1 MKFVD
6 EVRIFVKAGDGGNG
20 AVSFRREKYIER
32 GGPNGGDGGNGGS
45 VVFVADPQLTTLLD
59 YRYQQHHRAKN
70 GEHGMGS
77 DCNGRAADDMV
88 LKVPVGTLVKDAN
101 TEELLVDLSEAGQRW
116 VAAKGGRGGL
126 GNMNFATST
135 RQTPRFA
142 QDGTK
147 GEEITLRLELKLLA
161 DVGLLGFPNAGKSTF
176 ISRVSRARPKVADY
190 PFTTLVPNLGMVQY
204 KDGLSFVMA
213 DIPGIIEGASEGVGL
228 GHQFLRHVERCKV
241 LIHLIDMGAEGEGR
255 APLQDFDVLNAE
267 LEKYSPE
274 LASKPQVVAANKLDL
289 PDAQARLEDFTEALR
304 ERGIRVYP
312 VSCATGEGMQPLMD
326 SVAEVLFTG
335 RTEKLHVEVLAKAA
349 RARKAREGAKAK
361 VPSAP
366 THEAQAQVSTAK
378 TREEQ
383 EFEAEFAALEAAEA
397 QASKALEEGAS
408 PGAPAPSRKQ
418 GTAAAKK
425 AAAGRTGTAAS
436 AKKAAAGKAG
446 AAAAKKA
453 AAGKAGTAASKKA
466 AAGTAASAKKAAAGK
481 AGTKKG
487 ASARNA
493 GTASAKKAAA
503 GKAGTAAA
511 KKAAAGKAGTAAAKK
526 AAAGKAGTA
535 AAKKAAAGKAGT
547 AAAKKA
553 AAGKAGTKKGASA
566 RKAGPAVAKKPPAR
580 KAGAA
585 AAKKGASAGKAAA
598 KSSARKSGTV
608 AAKKVA
614 AVKSPA
620 RKSGASAAKKSSARK
635 SGSAGKAATKKPSAS
650 KSATKRAPARR
661 SAGGRS

>member
-176 ISRVSRARPKVADY
+176 ISRVSRARPKIADY

-335 RTEKLHVEVLAKAA
+335 RTEKLHVEVPAKAA
-349 RARKAREGAKAK
+349 RARKAREGSKAKAP
-361 VPSAP
+361 VAR
-366 THEAQAQVSTAK
+366 
-378 TREEQ
+378 TREDL

-425 AAAGRTGTAAS
+425 AAAGRTGTAAA
-436 AKKAAAGKAG
+436 AKKASAGKAG

-453 AAGKAGTAASKKA
+453 V
-466 AAGTAASAKKAAAGK
+466 
-481 AGTKKG
+481 
-487 ASARNA
+487 
-493 GTASAKKAAA
+493 A

-511 KKAAAGKAGTAAAKK
+511 KKAAGGRAV
-526 AAAGKAGTA
+526 
-535 AAKKAAAGKAGT
+535 

-553 AAGKAGTKKGASA
+553 AAGKAGTKQGTSARNAGTAATKKGTSA
-566 RKAGPAVAKKPPAR
+566 RKAGAAATKKGASAR

-585 AAKKGASAGKAAA
+585 AAKKGASARKAAA
-598 KSSARKSGTV
+598 KSSARKSGAV
-608 AAKKVA
+608 AAKKAA

-620 RKSGASAAKKSSARK
+620 RKSGASAAKKASARK
-635 SGSAGKAATKKPSAS
+635 SGSVGKAATKKPSAS

>member
-77 DCNGRAADDMV
+77 DCNGRASDDMV

-176 ISRVSRARPKVADY
+176 ISRVSRARPKIADY

-255 APLQDFDVLNAE
+255 APLHDFDVLNAE
-267 LEKYSPE
+267 LAKYSPE
-274 LASKPQVVAANKLDL
+274 LASKPQVVAANKQDL
-289 PDAQARLEDFTEALR
+289 PDAQARLADFTEALR

-335 RTEKLHVEVLAKAA
+335 RTDKLQVEPPAKAA
-349 RARKAREGAKAK
+349 RAKKAAQGASSASGAARKSGAAAVKPAARRSDA
-361 VPSAP
+361 S
-366 THEAQAQVSTAK
+366 
-378 TREEQ
+378 
-383 EFEAEFAALEAAEA
+383 
-397 QASKALEEGAS
+397 ASKKAA
-408 PGAPAPSRKQ
+408 
-418 GTAAAKK
+418 GTAGSAAKNAAGKSGESVKKAPGKAGAAKK
-425 AAAGRTGTAAS
+425 AAGKSGSAAKKAASKAGATAKKTAGKSAAAKSGAGRAGAS
-436 AKKAAAGKAG
+436 AKKAAGKSGSASKNGAGRAGASSKRAAAGKAG
-446 AAAAKKA
+446 AAAKKAAGKSGSAAKKA
-453 AAGKAGTAASKKA
+453 AGKSGSAAKKAAGKAGAT
-466 AAGTAASAKKAAAGK
+466 AKKTAGK
-481 AGTKKG
+481 SG
-487 ASARNA
+487 S
-493 GTASAKKAAA
+493 
-503 GKAGTAAA
+503 AA
-511 KKAAAGKAGTAAAKK
+511 KKAAAGKS
-526 AAAGKAGTA
+526 
-535 AAKKAAAGKAGT
+535 
-547 AAAKKA
+547 
-553 AAGKAGTKKGASA
+553 GASA
-566 RKAGPAVAKKPPAR
+566 K
-580 KAGAA
+580 
-585 AAKKGASAGKAAA
+585 
-598 KSSARKSGTV
+598 
-608 AAKKVA
+608 
-614 AVKSPA
+614 KSPA
-620 RKSGASAAKKSSARK
+620 RKS
-635 SGSAGKAATKKPSAS
+635 
-650 KSATKRAPARR
+650 
-661 SAGGRS
+661 AGGRR

>member
-59 YRYQQHHRAKN
+59 YRYQQHHRARN

-77 DCNGRAADDMV
+77 DCNGRAAEDMV

-101 TEELLVDLSEAGQRW
+101 TGELLVDLSETGQRW

-147 GEEITLRLELKLLA
+147 GEELTLRLELKLLA

-255 APLQDFDVLNAE
+255 APLQDFNVLNAE
-267 LEKYSPE
+267 LGKYSPE

-289 PDAQARLEDFTEALR
+289 PDAQARLEGFTEALR

-335 RTEKLHVEVLAKAA
+335 RTEKLHVEIPAKAA
-349 RARKAREGAKAK
+349 RAGKAKAK
-361 VPSAP
+361 AAEKMAP
-366 THEAQAQVSTAK
+366 ARKVGAATAK
-378 TREEQ
+378 
-383 EFEAEFAALEAAEA
+383 AAE
-397 QASKALEEGAS
+397 KK
-408 PGAPAPSRKQ
+408 APARKA
-418 GTAAAKK
+418 GATAATKSATKKSAAAKK
-425 AAAGRTGTAAS
+425 AVT
-436 AKKAAAGKAG
+436 KKAPARKAG
-446 AAAAKKA
+446 AAAKTSA
-453 AAGKAGTAASKKA
+453 A
-466 AAGTAASAKKAAAGK
+466 
-481 AGTKKG
+481 
-487 ASARNA
+487 R
-493 GTASAKKAAA
+493 
-503 GKAGTAAA
+503 KAGTAAA
-511 KKAAAGKAGTAAAKK
+511 KKASTRKSVTGAAKK
-526 AAAGKAGTA
+526 AAA
-535 AAKKAAAGKAGT
+535 KKA
-547 AAAKKA
+547 
-553 AAGKAGTKKGASA
+553 
-566 RKAGPAVAKKPPAR
+566 P
-580 KAGAA
+580 
-585 AAKKGASAGKAAA
+585 
-598 KSSARKSGTV
+598 ARKSGTAPV
-608 AAKKVA
+608 KK
-614 AVKSPA
+614 
-620 RKSGASAAKKSSARK
+620 SAAKKAVARK
-635 SGSAGKAATKKPSAS
+635 SGSSGKSAAKKASA
-650 KSATKRAPARR
+650 ATKRAPARK
-661 SAGGRS
+661 SGGGRS

>member
-20 AVSFRREKYIER
+20 AVSFRREKYIDR

-77 DCNGRAADDMV
+77 DCNGRAAEDMV
-88 LKVPVGTLVKDAN
+88 LKVPVGTLVKDAH
-101 TEELLVDLSEAGQRW
+101 TEGLLVDLSEAGQRW

-147 GEEITLRLELKLLA
+147 GEELTLRLELKLLA

-255 APLQDFDVLNAE
+255 APLHDFDVLNAE
-267 LEKYSPE
+267 LARYSPE

-289 PDAQARLEDFTEALR
+289 PDAQARLEGFTEALR
-304 ERGIRVYP
+304 ARGIRVYP

-335 RTEKLHVEVLAKAA
+335 RTEKLHVELPAKAA
-349 RARKAREGAKAK
+349 RAGKAKAGGK
-361 VPSAP
+361 PQGAEKKAP
-366 THEAQAQVSTAK
+366 V
-378 TREEQ
+378 
-383 EFEAEFAALEAAEA
+383 
-397 QASKALEEGAS
+397 SKAGAATTK
-408 PGAPAPSRKQ
+408 G
-418 GTAAAKK
+418 AAKK
-425 AAAGRTGTAAS
+425 AP
-436 AKKAAAGKAG
+436 
-446 AAAAKKA
+446 
-453 AAGKAGTAASKKA
+453 
-466 AAGTAASAKKAAAGK
+466 
-481 AGTKKG
+481 
-487 ASARNA
+487 AR
-493 GTASAKKAAA
+493 
-503 GKAGTAAA
+503 KAGTAAA
-511 KKAAAGKAGTAAAKK
+511 KTSAAAKKAPARKAGTAAAK
-526 AAAGKAGTA
+526 TSA
-535 AAKKAAAGKAGT
+535 AAKKA
-547 AAAKKA
+547 
-553 AAGKAGTKKGASA
+553 
-566 RKAGPAVAKKPPAR
+566 
-580 KAGAA
+580 
-585 AAKKGASAGKAAA
+585 
-598 KSSARKSGTV
+598 
-608 AAKKVA
+608 
-614 AVKSPA
+614 PA
-620 RKSGASAAKKSSARK
+620 RKSGASAARKPGAASAKKAAAKKASTRKSGTAAVTKSAAKKASARKSASSGKAAAKKSSASKR
-635 SGSAGKAATKKPSAS
+635 GSSGKAVAKKSSA
-650 KSATKRAPARR
+650 ATKRAPVRKSGR
-661 SAGGRS
+661 GRS

>member
-77 DCNGRAADDMV
+77 DCNGRAAEDMV

-101 TEELLVDLSEAGQRW
+101 TGELLVDLSETGQRW

-147 GEEITLRLELKLLA
+147 GEELTLRLELKLLA

-190 PFTTLVPNLGMVQY
+190 PFTTLIPNLGMVQY

-255 APLQDFDVLNAE
+255 APLHDFDVLIAE
-267 LEKYSPE
+267 LGKYSPE

-289 PDAQARLEDFTEALR
+289 PDAQARLEGFTEALR

-335 RTEKLHVEVLAKAA
+335 RTEKLHVEIPAKAA
-349 RARKAREGAKAK
+349 RAGKAKAK
-361 VPSAP
+361 
-366 THEAQAQVSTAK
+366 
-378 TREEQ
+378 
-383 EFEAEFAALEAAEA
+383 AAE
-397 QASKALEEGAS
+397 KK
-408 PGAPAPSRKQ
+408 APARKA
-418 GTAAAKK
+418 GATAATKPATKK
-425 AAAGRTGTAAS
+425 SAAVKTAPAR
-436 AKKAAAGKAG
+436 KVG
-446 AAAAKKA
+446 AAAAKKKSA
-453 AAGKAGTAASKKA
+453 A
-466 AAGTAASAKKAAAGK
+466 AKKAP
-481 AGTKKG
+481 
-487 ASARNA
+487 ARKV
-493 GTASAKKAAA
+493 GAAA
-503 GKAGTAAA
+503 KTSTARKAGTAAA
-511 KKAAAGKAGTAAAKK
+511 KKAATRKAGTGAAKKAATKKAPARKAGTAPVKKSAAKKAPARKSGSSGKAAAKK
-526 AAAGKAGTA
+526 ASAA
-535 AAKKAAAGKAGT
+535 
-547 AAAKKA
+547 
-553 AAGKAGTKKGASA
+553 TK
-566 RKAGPAVAKKPPAR
+566 R
-580 KAGAA
+580 
-585 AAKKGASAGKAAA
+585 
-598 KSSARKSGTV
+598 T
-608 AAKKVA
+608 
-614 AVKSPA
+614 PA
-620 RKSGASAAKKSSARK
+620 RKSG
-635 SGSAGKAATKKPSAS
+635 G
-650 KSATKRAPARR
+650 RR
-661 SAGGRS
+661 S

>member
-20 AVSFRREKYIER
+20 SVSFRREKYIER
-32 GGPNGGDGGNGGS
+32 GGPDGGDGGNGGS

-77 DCNGRAADDMV
+77 DCNGRASDDMV

-176 ISRVSRARPKVADY
+176 ISRVSRARPKIADY

-267 LEKYSPE
+267 LAKYSPE

-289 PDAQARLEDFTEALR
+289 PDAQARLEAFTEALR
-304 ERGIRVYP
+304 KRGIRVYP
-312 VSCATGEGMQPLMD
+312 VSCATGEGMQSLMD

-335 RTEKLHVEVLAKAA
+335 RTDKLHVEPPAKAVRAKKVA
-349 RARKAREGAKAK
+349 RAGEAVAASGAKKAGASSAKGKAGASASKKAPARKASASAAKK
-361 VPSAP
+361 
-366 THEAQAQVSTAK
+366 
-378 TREEQ
+378 
-383 EFEAEFAALEAAEA
+383 
-397 QASKALEEGAS
+397 
-408 PGAPAPSRKQ
+408 APARKSGTASSKKSPARKVGTSAAKKAAAKKAPARKASGTASSKKAAVKKAPARKS

-425 AAAGRTGTAAS
+425 A
-436 AKKAAAGKAG
+436 
-446 AAAAKKA
+446 
-453 AAGKAGTAASKKA
+453 
-466 AAGTAASAKKAAAGK
+466 
-481 AGTKKG
+481 
-487 ASARNA
+487 
-493 GTASAKKAAA
+493 
-503 GKAGTAAA
+503 
-511 KKAAAGKAGTAAAKK
+511 
-526 AAAGKAGTA
+526 
-535 AAKKAAAGKAGT
+535 
-547 AAAKKA
+547 
-553 AAGKAGTKKGASA
+553 
-566 RKAGPAVAKKPPAR
+566 PAR
-580 KAGAA
+580 KVGA
-585 AAKKGASAGKAAA
+585 
-598 KSSARKSGTV
+598 
-608 AAKKVA
+608 
-614 AVKSPA
+614 
-620 RKSGASAAKKSSARK
+620 
-635 SGSAGKAATKKPSAS
+635 AATKKPAAKKAPAR
-650 KSATKRAPARR
+650 KSATTSAKKPAAKKAPARK
-661 SAGGRS
+661 SAGGRR